1 MTNTG
6 SAQPRSP
13 NPDKW
18 SPTRPRSSHTLQP
31 IERKKCPI
39 EEMASGD
46 TARQDLPTNSTTSSP
61 QWINDFTSSTRSEWQ
76 QPPTNADPTSTPNES
91 APPQASGSKYK
102 KTTSGKGVWYCCQCK
117 SGPHTRWHSFC
128 SNCRHRCDKCK
139 LRSPFPSKGSAAGA
153 KRSDRLEKKSTNV
166 HQPWVDDDPWI
177 CPACMSKISAQYDK
191 CPMCNRGFK
200 L

>member
-1 MTNTG
+1 MTLPVQRDPNG
-6 SAQPRSP
+6 NNLRPMRILHRRPMSQRLLKPR
-13 NPDKW
+13 
-18 SPTRPRSSHTLQP
+18 
-31 IERKKCPI
+31 E
-39 EEMASGD
+39 
-46 TARQDLPTNSTTSSP
+46 AR
-61 QWINDFTSSTRSEWQ
+61 
-76 QPPTNADPTSTPNES
+76 
-91 APPQASGSKYK
+91 
-102 KTTSGKGVWYCCQCK
+102 
-117 SGPHTRWHSFC
+117 PHTRWHSFC